1 MLSSAAAKDLDAT
14 RERFVDETCA
24 SFIQS
29 GADLPADQK
38 ARVAELES
46 RLSEITQKFSENVL
60 DSTNA
65 WELVIEDESR
75 LAGLPESA
83 KAAAAADAEGKG
95 HEGKWRFTLQY
106 PSMGPVLQYADD
118 DDLRREIWEA
128 NCTIGRDDDFDNTAL
143 IWEILELRQEKAELL
158 GYDNFADLPWSVAWR
173 VMVRRR

>member
-1 MLSSAAAKDLDAT
+1 M
-14 RERFVDETCA
+14 
-24 SFIQS
+24 Q
-29 GADLPADQK
+29 
-38 ARVAELES
+38 S

-65 WELVIEDESR
+65 WELVIDDESR

-128 NCTIGRDDDFDNTAL
+128 NCTDR
-143 IWEILELRQEKAELL
+143 
-158 GYDNFADLPWSVAWR
+158 P
-173 VMVRRR
+173 

>member
-1 MLSSAAAKDLDAT
+1 MKHAPALSSPGQ
-14 RERFVDETCA
+14 TC
-24 SFIQS
+24 Q
-29 GADLPADQK
+29 LNQK

-95 HEGKWRFTLQY
+95 HRGQ
-106 PSMGPVLQYADD
+106 
-118 DDLRREIWEA
+118 
-128 NCTIGRDDDFDNTAL
+128 
-143 IWEILELRQEKAELL
+143 
-158 GYDNFADLPWSVAWR
+158 VAVHPAVSIDGASAAIR
-173 VMVRRR
+173 G